1 MHFDFKP
8 LDIKDVVHIKPKKF
22 DDQRGFFSEVFK
34 ASEFEERG
42 ITGPIV
48 QVNHSRSHKNVLRGL
63 HYQLNPKAQG
73 KMVGVVLGEIY
84 DVGVDLRK
92 ESSTYGNWVGAK
104 LTSENKGVL
113 YFPEGFAHGFCVL
126 SDVAEVVYYCTG
138 SEYSPENEHGIIW
151 NDPSLKIEWPIQNPI
166 LSEKDSQ
173 LSRWDVAENNF

>member
-1 MHFDFKP
+1 MCIRD
-8 LDIKDVVHIKPKKF
+8 
-22 DDQRGFFSEVFK
+22 R
-34 ASEFEERG
+34 
-42 ITGPIV
+42 
-48 QVNHSRSHKNVLRGL
+48 
-63 HYQLNPKAQG
+63 
-73 KMVGVVLGEIY
+73 IY

-173 LSRWDVAENNF
+173 LSRLDVAENNF